1 MLCAPFGVAATNSVP
16 TNFISIHLV
25 AKPGSTN
32 TFLFSGEK
40 FDAKP
45 ILADADF
52 VEFDAD
58 RQTFTVK
65 GPAALRLSNAIHSF
79 VDSPPTILNGGVQE
93 LIAFPT
99 VFVLEAEGKPI
110 YRGRFHTLTSS
121 HTYRGPLFVAD
132 HYVVSPN
139 QADNVTFER
148 HDWDGGNEGRGKAN
162 TPGDPRIAKAA
173 AKLIKARGM

>member
-65 GPAALRLSNAIHSF
+65 GPAALRISNAIHSF

-110 YRGRFHTLTSS
+110 YRGRFHTLRRTRTEARCLWRIIMSCRPTKLTTLPS
-121 HTYRGPLFVAD
+121 
-132 HYVVSPN
+132 
-139 QADNVTFER
+139 NVMIGTVEMKDEEKQILLAIR
-148 HDWDGGNEGRGKAN
+148 E
-162 TPGDPRIAKAA
+162 
-173 AKLIKARGM
+173 